1 MPSIYNLVTAV
12 NIATYWNELN
22 QNEQPYLG
30 ETLFPI
36 QKQLGTELKWIKGA
50 SNQPVGIR
58 LSSFDAKSI
67 RRDLEGIEEYSTQMP
82 FFKESV
88 YVDEDLRQ
96 QLNNFIDANKPQI
109 VNTILTRI
117 YDRTIKLIES
127 TDITLER
134 MRMEALTTGTITL
147 SSNGQSYTYD
157 YEVPDEQKITVKKS
171 WSDPSADIIGDIQSY
186 IDMMKAK
193 GVKITRAICNSTVL
207 NNFKTNTAMKNAI
220 YVFAGGTV
228 NITTKTARRY
238 LETETGIRFAIY
250 DNVYVDENK
259 VAHKYVPDNTV
270 VFIPDGTLGYTNL
283 GTTPEESD
291 LMNDLNAR
299 VSIVNEGVAVTT
311 SQMVDPV
318 NVDTKV
324 SMIALP
330 SFEEADK
337 IVIVDTEAEPEEDNS
352 GDEE

>member
-1 MPSIYNLVTAV
+1 MASIYELVTAENV
-12 NIATYWNELN
+12 TSYWTELN
-22 QNEQPYLG
+22 QNTQPDIG

-36 QKQLGTELKWIKGA
+36 QQQLGTELKWIKGA

-67 RRDLEGIEEYSTQMP
+67 RRDMEGIKEYSTKMP

-88 YVDEDLRQ
+88 YIDEDMRQ
-96 QLNNFIDANKPQI
+96 QLNNFIDANKPAI
-109 VNTILTRI
+109 VDRILSRI
-117 YDRTIKLIES
+117 FDREAKLIDA
-127 TDITLER
+127 TKVTLER

-157 YEVPDEQKITVKKS
+157 YGVPATHKKTVGTS
-171 WSDPSADIIGDIQSY
+171 WADASADIIGDIQSY
-186 IDMMKAK
+186 KDMMKAE
-193 GVKITRAICNSTVL
+193 GVTITRAICNSSVA
-207 NNFKTNTAMKNAI
+207 NNFKKNTAMKNAI

-228 NITTKTARRY
+228 DITTEVARRY
-238 LETETGIRFAIY
+238 IASETGVTIVVN
-250 DNVYVDENK
+250 DNVYVDEQGQS
-259 VAHKYVPDNTV
+259 HKYVPDNTI
-270 VFIPDGTLGYTNL
+270 VFMPDGILGYTNL

-291 LMNDLNAR
+291 LMNNLNAN

-337 IVIVDTEAEPEEDNS
+337 VVIVDTEVVS
-352 GDEE
+352 G